1 MSATPEKIR
10 RARKP
15 DFFQHLSSTDLEKLE
30 AFAREPGSTNAKVR
44 DWILA
49 LGVKASSG
57 AVNRWYRNFRESDRQ
72 IGASE
77 LADAIYSASKD
88 AGAVDIAGAVNL
100 QIAQRLQTALVKGGD
115 KIGFADLVKASMAV
129 NQISTAQKRL
139 NEMVRLGNA
148 ELDKLKGESAKR
160 GITPEDIEQVRKAVF
175 G

>member
-10 RARKP
+10 RTRRP
-15 DFFQHLSSTDLEKLE
+15 DFFQHLSAADLEKLE
-30 AFAREPGSTNAKVR
+30 AFAREPGSTNVKVR

-57 AVNRWYRNFRESDRQ
+57 AVNRWLRTFRESDRQ

-115 KIGFADLVKASMAV
+115 KIGFSDLVKASMAV

-139 NEMVRLGNA
+139 NEMVKVGNA
-148 ELDKLKGESAKR
+148 ELDKLKAEATKR
-160 GITPEDIEQVRKAVF
+160 TITPEDIEAARKATY